1 MNPGKCKVMYSGR
14 ATRTQSHFFGDSVIS
29 EVDTL
34 KYLGYWIGKA
44 GRSENDRHLVAQA
57 TQLRFKIR
65 VVLPVLGEMLTL
77 VLLESHETPRVLF
90 GAELGNLTAANLNKM
105 HGWSISEALGVGRYE
120 ASQGYT
126 SREVSA
132 TVVWSDYEGS
142 TWSQLRARNAKVL
155 YRSVRRMGPDTA
167 PAERLRKVG
176 HNNVLV
182 DCFMR
187 GLNGTVPEDNQAGL
201 GEGRKA
207 MVTRC
212 LKWNSVKETKKL
224 KWKAA
229 EAKSMRNETLIW
241 RRGLN
246 LAAGKKCRDSCLLSQ
261 ADRIHSFGSTST
273 VFMKDTKSS
282 MGLEK
287 SISHMSTKVSTG
299 VKIAARKIKGGRIRG
314 MKVLAHMNTGSWE
327 TMGHEDRGAAL
338 QCACGGEIQHGE
350 HLLTGCE
357 YMIDH
362 VDEAILAIRHAV
374 QPEAES
380 AKQELVQARG
390 VREVLRTVVSMDTRK
405 LTGEA
410 LQKVGSSL
418 RKLVRRTEGKLR
430 QVNQAGDSWPV
441 DALRVWAPE
450 GSDWQPGALCMPVCV
465 VSEACIQPVA
475 AG

>member
-1 MNPGKCKVMYSGR
+1 
-14 ATRTQSHFFGDSVIS
+14 
-29 EVDTL
+29 
-34 KYLGYWIGKA
+34 
-44 GRSENDRHLVAQA
+44 
-57 TQLRFKIR
+57 
-65 VVLPVLGEMLTL
+65 
-77 VLLESHETPRVLF
+77 
-90 GAELGNLTAANLNKM
+90 
-105 HGWSISEALGVGRYE
+105 
-120 ASQGYT
+120 
-126 SREVSA
+126 
-132 TVVWSDYEGS
+132 
-142 TWSQLRARNAKVL
+142 
-155 YRSVRRMGPDTA
+155 
-167 PAERLRKVG
+167 
-176 HNNVLV
+176 
-182 DCFMR
+182 
-187 GLNGTVPEDNQAGL
+187 
-201 GEGRKA
+201 
-207 MVTRC
+207 
-212 LKWNSVKETKKL
+212 
-224 KWKAA
+224 
-229 EAKSMRNETLIW
+229 
-241 RRGLN
+241 
-246 LAAGKKCRDSCLLSQ
+246 
-261 ADRIHSFGSTST
+261 
-273 VFMKDTKSS
+273 
-282 MGLEK
+282 
-287 SISHMSTKVSTG
+287 
-299 VKIAARKIKGGRIRG
+299 

-357 YMIDH
+357 YMMDH

-465 VSEACIQPVA
+465 VSEACIQPVV